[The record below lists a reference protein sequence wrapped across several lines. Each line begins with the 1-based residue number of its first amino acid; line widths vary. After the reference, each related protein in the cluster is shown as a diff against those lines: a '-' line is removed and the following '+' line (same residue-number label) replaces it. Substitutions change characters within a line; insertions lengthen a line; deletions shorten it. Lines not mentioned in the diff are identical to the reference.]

1 MNEPIL
7 RRNSLTPHLTWT
19 VFTALF
25 SLLLGY
31 MSRDIWFYG
40 PFLLVALLLNLFMF
54 PRMGGFV
61 AHGDQ
66 GQGVIRACR
75 RQVGEGVPQLF
86 DPAAAGYGPDPQ
98 AVGMTSDE
106 VEGLPTDAAG
116 RAENRQRQ
124 RGRQRQQ
131 RSAAGIERRGP
142 GAFLSRM
149 GHRALL
155 RGRGPRQT
163 TKNRNQ

>member
-61 AHGDQ
+61 EKVQEH
-66 GQGVIRACR
+66 
-75 RQVGEGVPQLF
+75 LS
-86 DPAAAGYGPDPQ
+86 DPI
-98 AVGMTSDE
+98 VLRLRMT
-106 VEGLPTDAAG
+106 
-116 RAENRQRQ
+116 
-124 RGRQRQQ
+124 
-131 RSAAGIERRGP
+131 
-142 GAFLSRM
+142 
-149 GHRALL
+149 
-155 RGRGPRQT
+155 
-163 TKNRNQ
+163 